1 MPVKQIIQKSSHSG
15 ITVIELMVVIAI
27 VGLLAT
33 VALPAYQDYIKRAE
47 INQAASDIQSIAILI
62 INYQLSNNEYPADLS
77 TLKVDS
83 WEDPWGNPY
92 EYVNHDT
99 APPGHRRKDKNL
111 VPINNDFD
119 LYSTGEDGGSSPP
132 LTASQSRDD
141 IVRANNGGYVGLA
154 EKY

>member
-1 MPVKQIIQKSSHSG
+1 MLHTKYSSQPLG
-15 ITVIELMVVIAI
+15 FTVIELMVVIAI
-27 VGLLAT
+27 VGLLAA
-33 VALPAYQDYIKRAE
+33 VALPAYNGYLQKADINKAAQDL
-47 INQAASDIQSIAILI
+47 QSISLLI

-77 TLKVDS
+77 TIKMDS

-92 EYVNHDT
+92 QYVNHDT

-111 VPINNDFD
+111 VPINSDFD
-119 LYSTGEDGGSSPP
+119 LYSTGEDGSSSPP
-132 LTASQSRDD
+132 LTAASSKDD